1 MGTEKMETLTEAIDR
16 LRADGYEHDFSAVAG
31 GKLRCRQCGKE
42 IDASRLVI
50 TEVVRFEGESNPDD
64 ESVLYGLS
72 FGGERAGLYSAPYG
86 SNATLE
92 DIAVSDA
99 LQQP

>member
-1 MGTEKMETLTEAIDR
+1 METLTEAIDR
-16 LRADGYEHDFSAVAG
+16 LRAEGYGHDFYAVAG

-42 IDASRLVI
+42 IDAAKLTI
-50 TEVVRFEGESNPDD
+50 TDVVRFEGESDPED

-72 FGGERAGLYSAPYG
+72 SGGERAGLYSAPYG
-86 SNATLE
+86 SNSTPE

-99 LQQP
+99 LQQA